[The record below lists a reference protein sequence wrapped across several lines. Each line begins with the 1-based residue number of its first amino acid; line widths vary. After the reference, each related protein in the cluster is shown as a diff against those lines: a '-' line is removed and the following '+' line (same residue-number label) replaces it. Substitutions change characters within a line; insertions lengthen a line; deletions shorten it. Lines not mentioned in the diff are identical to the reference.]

1 MSNQARR
8 TALFKHLSCFS
19 YASLL
24 AILGAAV
31 PVGTAHG
38 QEIVPYATGTVTC
51 EQLDNEGNVTTVT
64 YEYVQ
69 FATGTAAVIGR
80 WGSGFD
86 VVYSDGYS
94 VMETSKKSTTITKYF
109 YAYMPND
116 GESIYS
122 ETGQWQ
128 FRFDKNNAVSI
139 TGHSYVAKEDQ
150 EPRFSAY
157 CTWNLKGTMPTN

>member
-8 TALFKHLSCFS
+8 TAPFKYLSCFS

-38 QEIVPYATGTVTC
+38 QEIVSYATGTVTC
-51 EQLDNEGNVTTVT
+51 EQLDVEGNVTTVT
-64 YEYVQ
+64 YDDVR
-69 FATGTAAVIGR
+69 FATGTAAVINR
-80 WGSGFD
+80 WGYGFD
-86 VVYSDGYS
+86 VVYMDGYG
-94 VMETSKKSTTITKYF
+94 VVETSKKYTTITKYF
-109 YAYMPND
+109 YAYINID
-116 GESIYS
+116 NESIYS
-122 ETGQWQ
+122 EIGQWQ
-128 FRFDKNNAVSI
+128 FRFDKNNALSI

-150 EPRFSAY
+150 EPRFSAD